1 MVQYGKELQTGPILI
16 RGARQLLT
24 LRGPKGPRRG
34 SDLNELGIIADGAL
48 LIRDGVIE
56 EVGPSRRLE
65 NLAAARGAVEVS
77 AVTRVVMPGFVD
89 SHTHLMFPPHGSS
102 SEDRGGA
109 IRTIHTSSTRV
120 LASKARWYLEA
131 MARHGTTTVEVKTGC
146 DADESAEMKV
156 LRVLDVVRLEAAEV
170 VPTFQLALAA
180 DLPAEEAARIA
191 RELPAK
197 IFRRG
202 LAAFADVWWE
212 SNPTRQ
218 DLYGPYLE
226 AAAAS
231 GLGIKVHASGPGAAA
246 AAALAVGYRAT
257 SVDHLEHMREEQAM
271 LLANVRTMA
280 TLLPAGVLR
289 DGGPLPP
296 ARALIEAGAAVA
308 LASNFNPSLT
318 PLLSMQT
325 IVSLACMQMRMAPG
339 EAISAATING
349 AHALGRGDR
358 VGSLE
363 PGKSADLVVLN
374 VDDYR
379 EVTRHLGQNLVHL
392 TFKGGRCIYEEG
404 PIGH

>member
-1 MVQYGKELQTGPILI
+1 MLQYGRELQTGPILI

-34 SDLNELGIIADGAL
+34 PDLNELGVIADGAL
-48 LIRDGVIE
+48 LIRDGLIE
-56 EVGPSRRLE
+56 EVGPSRRVE

-77 AVTRVVMPGFVD
+77 ALTRVVMPGFVD
-89 SHTHLMFPPHGSS
+89 SHTHLVFPPHGSF
-102 SEDRGGA
+102 SEERGGA
-109 IRTIHTSSTRV
+109 LRTMRTSSARL

-146 DADESAEMKV
+146 GADESAEMKA
-156 LRVLDVVRLEAAEV
+156 LRVLDIVRLESAEV
-170 VPTFQLALAA
+170 VPTFQLTLAGELS
-180 DLPAEEAARIA
+180 DEEAARIA
-191 RELPAK
+191 RELPPK
-197 IFRRG
+197 IYRRG
-202 LAAFADVWWE
+202 LALFADIWWE
-212 SNPTRQ
+212 GNAARQ
-218 DLYGPYLE
+218 EIYGHYLE

-231 GLGIKVHASGPGAAA
+231 GLGTKVHAEGPGAAA
-246 AAALAVGYRAT
+246 AVALAVGYRAT
-257 SVDHLEHMREEQAM
+257 SVDHLEHIREAQAV
-271 LLANVRTMA
+271 LLANVRTVA
-280 TLLPAGVLR
+280 TLLPAVVLSN
-289 DGGPLPP
+289 GGPTPP

-308 LASNFNPSLT
+308 LASNFNPLLT

-325 IVSLACMQMRMAPG
+325 VVTLACMQLGMAPG

-363 PGKSADLVVLN
+363 PGKSADLLMLN

-392 TFKGGRCIYEEG
+392 TFKRGKCIYREG
-404 PIGH
+404 TVGR